1 MPYATLTL
9 TAPDGARLAIHHWPA
24 ALPVRAS
31 VVICHGMAE
40 HGARYQALAEQLN
53 ASGLNVWALDLRGHG
68 LSTPELARGQL
79 TPGADW
85 DALTGDLLQLIRH
98 ARAAAPQH
106 PLILLGHSMGSYVAQ
121 SLLLT
126 HSDSV
131 DLAVLSGSNAN
142 PRPLCRIG
150 RVMAA
155 LESRLRGANAP
166 AHTMSALSF
175 GRFNRAFG
183 APRTAFDWLSRDPD
197 QVDRYVADPLCG
209 FVLSGHYWQ
218 CLFDALGR
226 IATADQLASIRR
238 DLPVLILGGE
248 RDPVSAGNG
257 LTKLQQRLH
266 AAGLSQVELRL
277 YPGARHEA
285 FNEINRDEV
294 ISDVF
299 DWLDRHLST
308 PVQRSRSH
316 AET

>member
-1 MPYATLTL
+1 MPYSTLAL
-9 TAPDGARLAIHHWPA
+9 TAPDSARLNIHHWPS

-53 ASGLNVWALDLRGHG
+53 ATGLKVWALDLRGHG

-79 TPGADW
+79 TPGAGW
-85 DALTGDLLQLIRH
+85 EALTNDLLQLIRH
-98 ARAAAPQH
+98 AKEAAPEH

-126 HSDSV
+126 HSDCV

-142 PRPLCRIG
+142 PRILCRIG
-150 RVMAA
+150 QIMAA
-155 LESRLRGANAP
+155 LESRLRGADAP
-166 AHTMSALSF
+166 AQTMSTLSF

-183 APRTAFDWLSRDPD
+183 APRTAFDWLSRDPV

-238 DLPVLILGGE
+238 DLPILILGGE

-257 LTKLQQRLH
+257 LAKLQQRLH

-294 ISDVF
+294 ISDLLG
-299 DWLDRHLST
+299 WLDRHLST

-316 AET
+316 AEA